1 MNFSKK
7 LYTPVLLI
15 YNYLTFSAIQKYLQ
29 IFLMQNYL
37 IMFKKFGHSEKNIL
51 YYIRLTFD
59 N

>member
-37 IMFKKFGHSEKNIL
+37 IMFKKFGHSEKKHTVL
-51 YYIRLTFD
+51 YKTYI
-59 N
+59 